1 MGKIKVL
8 QVIGGGEYGGA
19 EQYLVNLIRQFKEGD
34 IEIHLAC
41 FYNRQFADVLRKH
54 QITVHT
60 LLPKGRFDLSL
71 VSQLRELISTQN
83 YDIVHTHG
91 VRANFFARIAVSS
104 LNRNRQ
110 SKIPVLTTV
119 HSVLRQDYPKN
130 LSYSIVYWMERLT
143 QHRTDRFIAI
153 SNSIKEDMIS
163 RGIPT
168 ERIQVIYSGIDFE
181 EFWKSSHTSS
191 IEMPT
196 LPEAPI
202 IGMVGRLQPVKG
214 HTYAIAAML
223 SILEQHPNAKLV
235 LVGDGPLLEELQQQV
250 RELNIEHSV
259 MFLGYQDPSKIAS
272 LLKRFTVFLMPSLSE
287 GLGLSLIEAM
297 SVGTPVI
304 ATEVGG
310 MLDVVQDGTGFLVPP
325 QDPTAIALQVN
336 WILDNPEEARD
347 LGERGKESVI
357 QRFNSKTMVEQIR
370 DVYSHIAGKS

>member
-19 EQYLVNLIRQFKEGD
+19 EQYLVNLIRQFNEGD

-41 FYNRQFADVLRKH
+41 FYNRQFAGVLRKH

-60 LLPKGRFDLSL
+60 LSPKGRFDLSL
-71 VSQLRELISTQN
+71 ITQLRNLMSNEN

-91 VRANFFARIAVSS
+91 VRANFFARIAVSGI
-104 LNRNRQ
+104 NRNRKL
-110 SKIPVLTTV
+110 KIPVVTTV
-119 HSVLRQDYPKN
+119 HSVLRQDYPKT

-143 QHRTDRFIAI
+143 QQWTDKYIAI
-153 SNSIKEDMIS
+153 SNSIKDDMIS

-181 EFWKSSHTSS
+181 EFWQSSQLQSS
-191 IEMPT
+191 ELPAMP
-196 LPEAPI
+196 EGPI
-202 IGMVGRLQPVKG
+202 IGMIGRLQPVKG
-214 HTYAIAAML
+214 HTYAIAAMP

-250 RELNIEHSV
+250 RELHIEQSV
-259 MFLGYQDPSKIAS
+259 LFFGYQDPSNIANF
-272 LLKRFTVFLMPSLSE
+272 LRKFTVFLMPSLSE

-297 SVGTPVI
+297 SAGTPVI

-310 MLDVVQDGTGFLVPP
+310 MLDVVQDGTGLLVPP
-325 QDPTAIALQVN
+325 NDSYSIAKQVN
-336 WILDNPEEARD
+336 WILDHPEEARA
-347 LGERGKESVI
+347 LGERGKASVL
-357 QRFNSKTMVEQIR
+357 QRFHSRTMVEQIR
-370 DVYSHIAGKS
+370 EVYSRVARQS